1 MSTKNL
7 FAAIPSTL
15 LVALLMPVVADAQSR
30 PPNSNDPLYQ
40 QCIAP
45 QNVSVR
51 PQICCET
58 FSNFQPNQCQGPA
71 NFPGGSN
78 DGPVSDPNPGTNPN
92 PDSGPVSDPNP
103 GTNPNPGPVSDPNPG
118 TDTDSDSG
126 TYDIS
131 ETEIEFK
138 SPLKD
143 SITSLEGLVKTLL
156 NVLIVLAAPIVVF
169 FIILAGFKYVTAQGD
184 PGKLEDAK
192 RALVY
197 AIIGGVII
205 VGATAIFEII
215 VNTINAFKS

>member
-78 DGPVSDPNPGTNPN
+78 DGPA
-92 PDSGPVSDPNP
+92 SDPNP

>member
-1 MSTKNL
+1 MEKYRVSLNPIIVLTIVFFLFSCTLVNARTPDVSATSTGGDGGTPDVS
-7 FAAIPSTL
+7 ATST
-15 LVALLMPVVADAQSR
+15 
-30 PPNSNDPLYQ
+30 
-40 QCIAP
+40 
-45 QNVSVR
+45 
-51 PQICCET
+51 
-58 FSNFQPNQCQGPA
+58 G
-71 NFPGGSN
+71 GGS
-78 DGPVSDPNPGTNPN
+78 GSD
-92 PDSGPVSDPNP
+92 
-103 GTNPNPGPVSDPNPG
+103 
-118 TDTDSDSG
+118 

-138 SPLKD
+138 SPLKG